1 MIHPHQSVHQRSID
15 VVNIYGDHAPDHDTP
30 NTTNVNIYNMW
41 CGGSAPGAG
50 WIIYDEA
57 YADQLTKSKLHDISD
72 GCSGMPT
79 TAIVLRM
86 KGLHTQSSWSNR
98 ESMRRGGSRSYEV
111 TTLLSISKR
120 KNRPCLQRWG
130 MGGHN
135 NIHQYTFD
143 ADTYIHQYTLTKV
156 PYTIG
161 YVEMNKMMLLHW
173 YVWLQ
178 VWMKLVCVVKGMMIW
193 VW

>member
-57 YADQLTKSKLHDISD
+57 YADQLTKSKLHDHDTSD
-72 GCSGMPT
+72 GYSGMPT

-120 KNRPCLQRWG
+120 KKRPNYWKMNKQKQRWG
-130 MGGHN
+130 HN
-135 NIHQYTFD
+135 IER
-143 ADTYIHQYTLTKV
+143 YIHTQYTLENLDHI
-156 PYTIG
+156 PDAIG
-161 YVEMNKMMLLHW
+161 YVGMNKIMLLHW
-173 YVWLQ
+173 YVWL
-178 VWMKLVCVVKGMMIW
+178 WI
-193 VW
+193 

>member
-1 MIHPHQSVHQRSID
+1 MHPTI
-15 VVNIYGDHAPDHDTP
+15 DTP

-57 YADQLTKSKLHDISD
+57 YTDQLTKSKLHDHDTSD
-72 GCSGMPT
+72 GYSGMPT

-120 KNRPCLQRWG
+120 KKRPNYWKMNKQKQRWG
-130 MGGHN
+130 HN
-135 NIHQYTFD
+135 IER
-143 ADTYIHQYTLTKV
+143 YIHTQYTLENLDHI
-156 PYTIG
+156 PDAIG
-161 YVEMNKMMLLHW
+161 YVGMNKIMLLHW
-173 YVWLQ
+173 YVWL
-178 VWMKLVCVVKGMMIW
+178 WI
-193 VW
+193 